1 MLCYFK
7 TFYTTVN
14 VLYPT
19 KEIRRMLA
27 QADNG
32 DILAAP
38 FSRSDAEADMFEG
51 IGTEAARLAYKDI
64 ADHMQVGTYQAGCL
78 LWTTRDMNEKLHW
91 TVFEIKENKPR

>member
-1 MLCYFK
+1 M
-7 TFYTTVN
+7 VQ
-14 VLYPT
+14 V
-19 KEIRRMLA
+19 LA

-64 ADHMQVGTYQAGCL
+64 ADHQQVNTPVGTFLVKKPWHHLRAKL
-78 LWTTRDMNEKLHW
+78 RVIMRETTQDNED
-91 TVFEIKENKPR
+91 NPD